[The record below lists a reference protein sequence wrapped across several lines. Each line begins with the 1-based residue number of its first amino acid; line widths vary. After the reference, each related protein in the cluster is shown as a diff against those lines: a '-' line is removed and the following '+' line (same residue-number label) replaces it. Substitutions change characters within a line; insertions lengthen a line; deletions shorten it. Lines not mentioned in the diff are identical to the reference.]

1 MPTYIQLFHCPL
13 QECSPSLCLHKS
25 YDRLINA
32 RPLLSWVWLI
42 LCDDGNTQAPAK
54 VSDWYRR
61 QILYNYWLKCG
72 WLAQKGLS
80 LVWHSNCPVRRQMK
94 GIEKMLMERMKWRRL
109 SSFNLKKKLLWEP
122 YHPCFHYYY
131 LLNWIIRDHS
141 MHNIWIHWKLI
152 IGYYSNLLFNALNPG
167 YTFY

>member
-13 QECSPSLCLHKS
+13 EECSPSLCMKWLGGCLCLHKS

-61 QILYNYWLKCG
+61 QILHNYWLKCG
-72 WLAQKGLS
+72 WLAQKGLL
-80 LVWHSNCPVRRQMK
+80 LVWHSDCPVRRKMK
-94 GIEKMLMERMKWRRL
+94 GIEKMLIERMKWRRL
-109 SSFNLKKKLLWEP
+109 SSFNNKK
-122 YHPCFHYYY
+122 
-131 LLNWIIRDHS
+131 NVMRAISS
-141 MHNIWIHWKLI
+141 MFP
-152 IGYYSNLLFNALNPG
+152 LLFFAKLNN
-167 YTFY
+167 TWS